1 MSECMKLS
9 SPNGKMPL
17 IMKIASM
24 IRKGIAK
31 ESRQAQ
37 LLLIHLPGEGG
48 SEAAVLDGLLRAA
61 RPAVIVFMNFIFV
74 VVPPEL

>member
-1 MSECMKLS
+1 
-9 SPNGKMPL
+9 
-17 IMKIASM
+17 MKIASM
-24 IRKGIAK
+24 IRKGMAK

-37 LLLIHLPGEGG
+37 WLLIHLPGEGG

-61 RPAVIVFMNFIFV
+61 RPAVNVFMNFIFV